1 MEPSCVRQD
10 EIPGT
15 TRLFAD
21 YLYHFD
27 QVRRF
32 YPHEFCDPA
41 SFSEAAAQLDY
52 PESRRKLLVS
62 ALREQNGDSAALDE
76 LSRPGTAAVVTGQQ
90 VGLLSGP
97 SYTIFKALTALRLAR
112 ELWQMDI
119 RAVPVFWLASEDH
132 DLAEVDHA
140 WLFNQDATPAR
151 VAVSSAVTNGGP
163 VGEVVI
169 NDPPIQ
175 AIREALGD
183 LPFADEVVS
192 KLERAYVSGAT
203 FTAAFK
209 TLLQDVLR
217 EFGLLFL
224 DPMEQAVREIARP
237 FLAGAAARLPEL
249 LAGLKARDRELA
261 EAGYHSQV
269 HLDEGSSLFFMLGE
283 GKRTALRWK
292 DGQFS
297 ARDKVYPL
305 EELQERADRLS
316 PNALLRPVMQDYLL
330 PTVAYVGGPAE
341 IAYMAQSQVLYQKLL
356 GRMPVIFPRNSFTLL
371 DGRAEKLVARY
382 CLQMPDL
389 FDHQDRVKGK
399 IAGQLVPA
407 GLAGEFSSLES
418 SISNAISGLQS
429 SLQSFDP
436 TLEAAA
442 KKSGAKMLY
451 QLRHLSAKTARETLR
466 RDDHGAREANYLIN
480 LTYPHRRLQERF
492 YSIVPFLA
500 KHGLDLPQR
509 LFEMTQVTCH
519 DHMIREV

>member
-10 EIPGT
+10 QIPGT
-15 TRLFAD
+15 SRLFAD

-32 YPHEFCDPA
+32 YPHEFFNPA

-52 PESRRKLLVS
+52 PDSRRKDLVS

-76 LSRPGTAAVVTGQQ
+76 LARPGTVAVVTGQQ

-97 SYTIFKALTALRLAR
+97 SYTIFKALTAVRLAH
-112 ELWQMDI
+112 ELRRMDI

-140 WLFNQDATPAR
+140 WLFDQNATPSR
-151 VAVSSAVTNGGP
+151 VAVASAVTNGGP
-163 VGEVVI
+163 VGEVVL
-169 NDPPIQ
+169 NDMPVQ
-175 AIREALGD
+175 AIRDALGN
-183 LPFADEVVS
+183 LPFAEAVVS
-192 KLERAYVSGAT
+192 RIERAYIPGAT
-203 FTAAFK
+203 LTAAFR
-209 TLLQDVLR
+209 TFLQDVLR

-224 DPMEQAVREIARP
+224 DPMAPAMRQIVRP
-237 FLAGAAARLPEL
+237 FLAGAAARVPEL
-249 LAGLKARDRELA
+249 LAALKARDRELT

-297 ARDKVYPL
+297 ARDKVYRL
-305 EELQERADRLS
+305 GELQERANRLS

-330 PTVAYVGGPAE
+330 PTIAYVGGPAE

-356 GRMPVIFPRNSFTLL
+356 ARMPVIFPRNSFTLL
-371 DGRAEKLVARY
+371 DGRAEKLIARY
-382 CLQMPDL
+382 GLQIPDL
-389 FDHQDRVKGK
+389 FEHQDKVKGK
-399 IAGQLVPA
+399 MAGQLVPA
-407 GLAGEFSSLES
+407 GLASEFVSLES
-418 SISNAISGLQS
+418 SISNAISTLEGR
-429 SLQSFDP
+429 LQSFDP

-451 QLRHLSAKTARETLR
+451 QLRHLSGKTARETLR
-466 RDDHGAREANYLIN
+466 RDERSAREANYLIN

-500 KHGLDLPQR
+500 KHGLDLLQR
-509 LFEMTQVTCH
+509 LFEMTQITCQ
-519 DHMIREV
+519 DHMVREV